1 MKKSLYLDKTVNE
14 AVETLAVKYKVP
26 FSRIINEL
34 LIRALVHIDDLEEEL
49 KQDLIHKL
57 YVEKRKRFMRVKGFK
72 TAMKKE
78 IKKVIRSQWSER
90 DIKEFLQLWRE
101 EAESLN
107 ILEAYKDAIRELKIE
122 LHKEGVECLAIEEE
136 FNMWLRRDIHGSD

>member
-1 MKKSLYLDKTVNE
+1 MKKSIYLDETVNE
-14 AVETLAVKYKVP
+14 AVETLAVKYKVS
-26 FSRIINEL
+26 FSHIINEL
-34 LIRALVHIDDLEEEL
+34 LIRALVHIDDVEEEL

-57 YVEKRKRFMRVKGFK
+57 HVEKRKRFMRVKGFK

-101 EAESLN
+101 EAEALN
-107 ILEAYKDAIRELKIE
+107 ILEVYKDAIRELKVE
-122 LHKEGVECLAIEEE
+122 MNEEGVVCLAIEEE
-136 FNMWLRRDIHGSD
+136 FDTFLRGDIYGSD